1 MTEASSRVLLL
12 NGVGSAGKSSVARA
26 LQGLAADAFLHVP
39 MDAFLEMLPER
50 SFDTPEGLTFRPD
63 VVEGSP
69 VVHIDSGPLAVR
81 TFRSMRKA
89 VGVMADMGLNLIVDD
104 VADADDI
111 ADYREILRHHDV
123 TVIGVFAS
131 LSVLESRERQRGD
144 RMIGLARA
152 QFDAVH
158 DGIEYELIVT
168 TDDRTALE
176 CATEIV
182 ERLQIQRIT

>member
-50 SFDTPEGLTFRPD
+50 SFDTPEGLTFRPA

-69 VVHIDSGPLAVR
+69 VVHIDC
-81 TFRSMRKA
+81 MRKA

-111 ADYREILRHHDV
+111 ADYRGILSHHEV

-144 RMIGLARA
+144 RMMASP
-152 QFDAVH
+152 
-158 DGIEYELIVT
+158 
-168 TDDRTALE
+168 
-176 CATEIV
+176 
-182 ERLQIQRIT
+182 ERNSTQSTLGSSTN